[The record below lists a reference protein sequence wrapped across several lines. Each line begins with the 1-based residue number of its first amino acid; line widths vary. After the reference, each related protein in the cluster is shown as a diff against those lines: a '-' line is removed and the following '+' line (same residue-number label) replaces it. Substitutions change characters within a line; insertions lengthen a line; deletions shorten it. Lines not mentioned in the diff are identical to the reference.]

1 MERVRYTAQRGI
13 SLRRIFTFV
22 LAAFVSVLLATSV
35 ASHPTSAQSGDA
47 QWKGE
52 SIIYSGKQYFPAGNA
67 GASDSRGFPEGTIVY
82 QAIEDQNGSST
93 TRQAHIIYF
102 APGTSPPTATSANYT
117 LFDLTGQNQY
127 SNARNQRAVT
137 VVPSGQ
143 STSGAASSCSVDGVG
158 WIVCPVTVF
167 LAEAMDNVYNL
178 VADFVEVRPLS
189 VNDTNSP
196 LYIAWNVMRS
206 IANVAFI
213 IAFLVIIYSQLTGA
227 GVSNY
232 GLKKLLPRLIVAAIL
247 VNLSFYIAAIAVD
260 ASNIAGYSLQQIM
273 ISIRENTF
281 AITNDTLQLQ
291 EDSNPWLAIAEF
303 VLSGGA
309 IVGGLG
315 ALSAATAGSAVSGIY
330 LLLPLLLGFVLT
342 ILFVLLLL
350 AARQAIIIIL
360 IVIAPLAFVANLLP
374 NTEKWFDKW
383 RDLFMTML
391 IFFPAF
397 SLVFGGSQLAGG
409 IIVQN
414 ATNFIMIIFGLA
426 VQVAPLI
433 ITPLLIKLSGGLLG
447 RIAGIMNDPRKGIM
461 DRTKNWAKE
470 NSDVHRNRAL
480 QKGPGGLNL
489 MRRAAQ
495 RMDRNQQ
502 YRKRAISAY
511 EASKNANALEQDM
524 DRYQPLYGVEKSAEM
539 RQAAADNQMKAA
551 VQNRLNTPNA
561 RLHIE
566 NVQMEAAKL
575 ALERATQA
583 TTSNMTEYQTGQV
596 PATRQALATPDLT
609 AAVRTMGIE
618 HQELEVEKARATSAQ
633 HELQRHF
640 SEAMEANVGDIQK
653 RAGGI
658 DPKGAQRAL
667 AAAFAAQSKA
677 HAESISNAASILSH
691 YNYGDDVIS
700 DIALGVQR
708 PGLAINITDDIREAA
723 IEKIAGG
730 GNTDE
735 ILKLMSD
742 LEINPSD
749 DNQDFRQTFADTL
762 LKNASKPKFAGAG
775 IIAAMK
781 QGNIP
786 TVNGAPA
793 SGKARLDHYITE
805 TINADK
811 MSSAELLVSHDR
823 SYLETVLKTLKSN
836 DSNLTISAQAKQ
848 SLLDEINL
856 AKTDNRYSGRIGE
869 RGKALDGMEAILLG
883 EGFTPK
889 PPTPTPTTPTPP
901 SP

>member
-1 MERVRYTAQRGI
+1 MELMRFTSHRGL
-13 SLRRIFTFV
+13 SLRRIITFV
-22 LAAFVSVLLATSV
+22 LAAFVSVLLATTV

-52 SIIYSGKQYFPAGNA
+52 SIVYSGKQYFPAGTA
-67 GASDSRGFPEGTIVY
+67 GANDSRGFPEGTIVY

-93 TRQAHIIYF
+93 TREARIIYF
-102 APGTSPPTATSANYT
+102 SPGTSPPTATSANYS
-117 LFDLTGQNQY
+117 LFDLTGRDQY
-127 SNARNQRAVT
+127 SNQRNQRAVT
-137 VVPSGQ
+137 IIPSGQ
-143 STSGAASSCSVDGVG
+143 STSGVASSCSVDGIG

-167 LAEAMDNVYNL
+167 LAEAMDNIYNL

-189 VNDTNSP
+189 INDTNTP
-196 LYIAWNVMRS
+196 LYVAWNVMRS

-213 IAFLVIIYSQLTGA
+213 IAFLIIIYSQLTSA
-227 GVSNY
+227 GISNY

-247 VNLSFYIAAIAVD
+247 VNLSFLIAAIAVD
-260 ASNIAGYSLQQIM
+260 LSNIAGYGLQQIM

-281 AITNDTLQLQ
+281 AITNSTLQLQ
-291 EDSNPWLAIAEF
+291 EGANPWLAVAEF
-303 VLSGGA
+303 ILSGGA
-309 IVGGLG
+309 ILGGLG
-315 ALSAATAGSAVSGIY
+315 AIAVSTAGSPVSGIFI
-330 LLLPLLLGFVLT
+330 LLPLLLGFVLT

-360 IVIAPLAFVANLLP
+360 IVISPLAFVANLLP

-433 ITPLLIKLSGGLLG
+433 ITPLLLKLSGGLLG
-447 RIAGIMNDPRKGIM
+447 RIAGIINDPRKGLM
-461 DRTKNWAKE
+461 DRTKNWANE
-470 NSDVHRNRAL
+470 NAAVHRNKAL
-480 QKGPGGLNL
+480 QKNPGQGLNL
-489 MRRAAQ
+489 MRRTAQ
-495 RMDRNQQ
+495 RLDRNQQ

-539 RQAAADNQMKAA
+539 RQASADSSMKTA

-575 ALERATQA
+575 ALERANQV
-583 TTSNMTEYQTGQV
+583 TTSDTTEYQMGRV
-596 PATRQALATPDLT
+596 PQRVEDRGLATPALRT
-609 AAVRTMGIE
+609 AVAAMGAE
-618 HQELEVEKARATSAQ
+618 HQELEIEKNRATSAQ
-633 HELQRHF
+633 HELQQHF
-640 SEAMEANVGDIQK
+640 SKAMEANVGNIQE

-677 HAESISNAASILSH
+677 HNESISNAASILSH
-691 YNYGDDVIS
+691 YNYGDNVIT
-700 DIALGVQR
+700 DIALNR
-708 PGLAINITDDIREAA
+708 ATGLNINITDDIREAA

-730 GNTDE
+730 ANTDE
-735 ILKLMSD
+735 IMKLMANLD
-742 LEINPSD
+742 INPSD
-749 DNQDFRQTFADTL
+749 ENQDFRQTFADTL
-762 LKNASKPKFAGAG
+762 LKNGSKPKFAGAG

-781 QGNIP
+781 QGTIP
-786 TVNGAPA
+786 TVNGVPA
-793 SGKARLDHYITE
+793 TGKARLDHYIVE
-805 TINADK
+805 TVNANK
-811 MSSAELLVSHDR
+811 MSSAELLVTHDR
-823 SYLETVLKTLKSN
+823 SYLETVLSTLRTNESE
-836 DSNLTISAQAKQ
+836 LTLNADAKQ
-848 SLLDEINL
+848 KLLNEITL
-856 AKTDNRYSGRIGE
+856 AKTDPRYSGRIGE
-869 RGKALDGMEAILLG
+869 RENALDGIIAQLTS
-883 EGFTPK
+883 EGFTPTD
-889 PPTPTPTTPTPP
+889 PE
-901 SP
+901 SN